1 MTSTSSKS
9 YHGGDCVEHIVLI
22 SNSLLL
28 VCMILYSSSVIFI
41 SAYIQ
46 MIFAI
51 SPLLLLGYI
60 LMTAFETDEQE
71 LKKRSKKSDFDMDGH
86 AE

>member
-1 MTSTSSKS
+1 
-9 YHGGDCVEHIVLI
+9 
-22 SNSLLL
+22 
-28 VCMILYSSSVIFI
+28 
-41 SAYIQ
+41 